1 MPELQFKEVKIIDV
15 DDWDNLV
22 TEVYGKPYSFQQ
34 QDGCKS
40 RGIEYFDIPGD
51 FSWWDDFENDSI
63 PEEVNGD
70 KMGVSFKAW
79 LERDPKKPLVDDED
93 GEDSWTIELF
103 WHRNF
108 YPCVGMIIQ
117 DLYNRGILQDGSYGI
132 NIDW

>member
-1 MPELQFKEVKIIDV
+1 MPELQFKEVKIIEV
-15 DDWDNLV
+15 QDWDNLV

-40 RGIEYFDIPGD
+40 RGIEYFDIPDEWGYFD
-51 FSWWDDFENDSI
+51 FTEDSI
-63 PEEVNGD
+63 PEVVNGD
-70 KMGVSFKAW
+70 DMGVSFKAW
-79 LERDPKKPLVDDED
+79 LERDPKQPLAEAQA
-93 GEDSWTIELF
+93 GRIELF

-117 DLYNRGILQDGSYGI
+117 DLHKKGILQDGSYGI

>member
-1 MPELQFKEVKIIDV
+1 MPELKFKEVKIIDV

-40 RGIEYFDIPGD
+40 RGIKYFDIPDD
-51 FSWWDDFENDSI
+51 FTWWEDFENDSI

-79 LERDPKKPLVDDED
+79 LERDPKKPLDT
-93 GEDSWTIELF
+93 GREDSFDIELF

-108 YPCVGMIIQ
+108 YPCVGMIVQ
-117 DLYNRGILQDGSYGI
+117 DLYKRGILQDGSYGI

>member
-1 MPELQFKEVKIIDV
+1 MPELKFKEVKIIDV

-34 QDGCKS
+34 QGGCKS
-40 RGIEYFDIPGD
+40 RGIEYFNIPED

-79 LERDPKKPLVDDED
+79 LERDPKKPLDT
-93 GEDSWTIELF
+93 GIEDSFDIELF

>member
-1 MPELQFKEVKIIDV
+1 MPEVKFKEVKIIDV

-51 FSWWDDFENDSI
+51 FIWWDDFENDTI
-63 PEEVNGD
+63 IEKVNGEE
-70 KMGVSFKAW
+70 MGVSFKAW
-79 LERDPKKPLVDDED
+79 LERDPKKPLADDKD
-93 GEDSWTIELF
+93 DTYHIQLF

-117 DLYNRGILQDGSYGI
+117 DLHTKGILQDGSYGI